1 MSGYE
6 CWKCGAEMIWGGDNE
21 EEHEDFSF
29 VSNFTCPSCNSYM
42 EFYTSEG
49 KIIDATTG
57 E

>member
-6 CWKCGAEMIWGGDNE
+6 CLTCGAEMIWGGDNE

-49 KIIDATTG
+49 KTIDATTR